1 MNDYLKLKA
10 ELKHANP
17 FRTKSNQ
24 FASKENYHHLVGEI
38 SQTTEQKPIVTAKD
52 VSKKQLAVAGLSAT
66 GSIFKGLKDISD
78 ASSKILDG
86 KGKSKKVFRK
96 YPDIE
101 DKELRQKLNR
111 LKMESEYSD
120 LVGDTKFIKS
130 GSEKAKDV
138 LQTIGSVAN
147 IGGAITAIVLA
158 IIGVKSAGKKVVKG
172 QG

>member
-24 FASKENYHHLVGEI
+24 FASKENYHHLVGDI

-52 VSKKQLAVAGLSAT
+52 VSKQQLAVAGLGAT
-66 GSIFKGLKDISD
+66 GAIFKGLKDVSD

-86 KGKSKKVFRK
+86 KGKSKKVFSK

-120 LVGDTKFIKS
+120 LVGDTKIIKS
-130 GSEKAKDV
+130 GSEKAREV
-138 LQTIGSVAN
+138 FQTINGVAAL
-147 IGGAITAIVLA
+147 GAALAAIVLS
-158 IIGVKSAGKKVVKG
+158 IVKIRSPGKGVN
-172 QG
+172 

>member
-138 LQTIGSVAN
+138 LQTIGSVTNLGA
-147 IGGAITAIVLA
+147 AITAIVLS
-158 IIGVKSAGKKVVKG
+158 IIGIKAGQKKVVVG
-172 QG
+172 

>member
-24 FASKENYHHLVGEI
+24 FASKENYHHLVGDI
-38 SQTTEQKPIVTAKD
+38 SQTTEQKPTDNAKD
-52 VSKKQLAVAGLSAT
+52 VSKQQLAVAGLGAT
-66 GSIFKGLKDISD
+66 GAIFKGIKDISD

-86 KGKSKKVFRK
+86 KKKSKKVVSK

-101 DKELRQKLNR
+101 DNELRQKLNR

-120 LVGDTKFIKS
+120 LVGDTKYIKS
-130 GSEKAKDV
+130 GSEKAREV
-138 LQTIGSVAN
+138 FQTINGVAAL
-147 IGGAITAIVLA
+147 GAALAAIVLS
-158 IIGVKSAGKKVVKG
+158 IVKIRSPEKGVN
-172 QG
+172 